1 MRLSSHHI
9 LRVDYSC
16 LPDTVCSQQESDMSD
31 ETPSSSSDSATGQ
44 QQSKLVKENLKRG
57 STWLRLFFMFVVVI
71 LYSVSRVVV
80 SAVVLLQFFWVLLSG
95 ETNGALENFGQ
106 SLATYTYQIISYLT
120 FNTEVRPF
128 PFDLDWP
135 DGPPVS

>member
-1 MRLSSHHI
+1 
-9 LRVDYSC
+9 
-16 LPDTVCSQQESDMSD
+16 MSN
-31 ETPSSSSDSATGQ
+31 ETPSPGSDSTAGH
-44 QQSKLVKENLKRG
+44 QQSKLVKENMKRG

-80 SAVVLLQFFWVLLSG
+80 SVVVLLQFFWVLLAG
-95 ETNGALENFGQ
+95 ETNKPLEIFGQ

-120 FNTEVRPF
+120 FNTEERPF

-135 DGPPVS
+135 AGPPAS

>member
-1 MRLSSHHI
+1 
-9 LRVDYSC
+9 
-16 LPDTVCSQQESDMSD
+16 MSD
-31 ETPSSSSDSATGQ
+31 ETRSSGSEPSAGEQ
-44 QQSKLVKENLKRG
+44 QLNPVKENLKRG

-80 SAVVLLQFFWVLLSG
+80 SLVVLLQFFWVLLSG
-95 ETNGALENFGQ
+95 ETNESLENFGQ

-120 FNTEVRPF
+120 FNTEERPF

-135 DGPPVS
+135 TGPPTS